1 MDFRNCPQ
9 CGKLFKYV
17 NRNLCPFCIGEEEK
31 MFDVVRDY
39 VRNNPNANVIEVS
52 EATEVPQ
59 RIIMQFLRDGRLL
72 SSADS
77 ALSLECHSC
86 GEPIT
91 SGQYC
96 DDCAQRMAK
105 EFQGRFKQEEIPKKV
120 ETSETGQ
127 RMYTADLFGKKKR

>member
-1 MDFRNCPQ
+1 MDFRNCPE

-17 NRNLCPFCIGEEEK
+17 NRNLCPVCIAEEEK
-31 MFDVVRDY
+31 MFEVVRDY
-39 VRNNPNANVIEVS
+39 VRNNPHANVIEVS
-52 EATEVPQ
+52 NATEVPQ

-72 SSADS
+72 SSDS

-96 DDCAQRMAK
+96 DSCAQRMAK
-105 EFQGRFKQEEIPKKV
+105 EFQGRFKQEENPKKAS
-120 ETSETGQ
+120 TSENGQ
-127 RMYTADLFGKKKR
+127 RMYTADLFDKKNR